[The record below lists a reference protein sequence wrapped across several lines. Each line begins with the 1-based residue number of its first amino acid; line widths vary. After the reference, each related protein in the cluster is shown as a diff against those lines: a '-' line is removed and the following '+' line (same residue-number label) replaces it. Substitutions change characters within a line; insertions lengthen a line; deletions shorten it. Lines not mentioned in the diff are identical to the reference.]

1 MFWQLWVMFGVSSP
15 CANVKDVIANARPG
29 IFAGFAANIIVKDTG
44 KILWRLQLGSAFI
57 PVFLLVIGIWFCP
70 ESPRW
75 LMKKGKHDKVRV
87 PMPATDA
94 H

>member
-1 MFWQLWVMFGVSSP
+1 V
-15 CANVKDVIANARPG
+15 DVVGADPGTGLLG

-44 KILWRLQLGSAFI
+44 KISWRLQLGSAFI
-57 PVFLLVIGIWFCP
+57 PAFLLVIGIWFCP

-87 PMPATDA
+87 RASGGNA
-94 H
+94 R